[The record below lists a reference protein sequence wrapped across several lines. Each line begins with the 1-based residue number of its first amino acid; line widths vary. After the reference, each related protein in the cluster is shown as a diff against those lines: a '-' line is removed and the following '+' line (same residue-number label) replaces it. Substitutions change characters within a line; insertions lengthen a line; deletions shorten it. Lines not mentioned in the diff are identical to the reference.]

1 MLLAASALKGYAIE
15 ASDGRMG
22 TVHDLLFHDHT
33 WKIRWLVV
41 DTGTWLTGRQV
52 LVHPSAVREAH
63 HDRQALSVELTK
75 AQVEGS
81 PAVWQDQPVSQ
92 QMQSQLYDYYGWD
105 PYWSPGSIGIG
116 AMALPFSVAPD
127 LGNAGPRKAVR
138 NETIPDAGDPHLRSI
153 AAVTGYHIHAT
164 DGAIG
169 HVENFLIDDAGWDIR
184 YLVVDTRNWWPGQHV
199 LVSPY
204 AVREIDWSD
213 RQIRLEVSRSR
224 VKESPPWDP
233 ADMIDQAY
241 GEQLHAHYGWP
252 GYGL

>member
-22 TVHDLLFHDHT
+22 TVHDLL
-33 WKIRWLVV
+33 
-41 DTGTWLTGRQV
+41 
-52 LVHPSAVREAH
+52 
-63 HDRQALSVELTK
+63 
-75 AQVEGS
+75 
-81 PAVWQDQPVSQ
+81 
-92 QMQSQLYDYYGWD
+92 
-105 PYWSPGSIGIG
+105 
-116 AMALPFSVAPD
+116 
-127 LGNAGPRKAVR
+127 
-138 NETIPDAGDPHLRSI
+138 
-153 AAVTGYHIHAT
+153 
-164 DGAIG
+164 
-169 HVENFLIDDAGWDIR
+169 
-184 YLVVDTRNWWPGQHV
+184 
-199 LVSPY
+199 Y